1 MHGLALD
8 RGSQKLGPKE
18 TLLPWS
24 LLTGRKPFT
33 SLGWDGMVTA
43 WKGTA
48 REQGTIP
55 VPPAPYQLHWVAVT
69 SGCRV

>member
-24 LLTGRKPFT
+24 LLTGIHLFGVGWECH
-33 SLGWDGMVTA
+33 SLEG
-43 WKGTA
+43 
-48 REQGTIP
+48 
-55 VPPAPYQLHWVAVT
+55 H
-69 SGCRV
+69 S